1 MPALELAQAVPIF
14 VVCAAV
20 IAVGGTMM
28 TRVADILADRTG
40 MGEALVGGVLLG
52 VSTSLS
58 GTVTSITAALEGQA
72 SLAVANGVG
81 GIAAQTLFLAI
92 ADLTYRR
99 ANLEHAAA
107 SATNMLQ
114 AGLLLLMLA
123 LPLGAALMPAMDVWA
138 VHPVTP
144 VLVAV
149 YIGGLRLADSVRAQP
164 MWVPRRTAE
173 LRADA
178 PEAESFEGPSTRVLI
193 LRYAALLAALSV
205 AGWATAKSGLTIAAA
220 TGLSQSFVGAM
231 MTAVATSLPELVTT
245 LAAVRRGA
253 LTLAVGGII
262 GGNTFDVLFLV
273 ASDVAYRGGS
283 VYHAVGAAELFLFP
297 WAIAM
302 TAALLLGLLRRE
314 RRGLGGIGF
323 ESTALI
329 ALYAAGAAAQASLS

>member
-1 MPALELAQAVPIF
+1 MPTLELTQAVPLF
-14 VVCAAV
+14 LLCAAI
-20 IAVGGTMM
+20 IAVGGTLM

-40 MGEALVGGVLLG
+40 LGEALVGGVILG

-58 GTVTSITAALEGQA
+58 GTVTSITAALDGQA

-81 GIAAQTLFLAI
+81 GIAAQTLFLAV

-107 SATNMLQ
+107 SAINLLQ
-114 AGLLLLMLA
+114 AALLLLMLA
-123 LPLGAALMPAMDVWA
+123 LPLAAATMPAISMFA

-164 MWVPRRTAE
+164 MWMPRRTAE
-173 LRADA
+173 LRTDE
-178 PEAESFEGPSTRVLI
+178 PEARSFTGPSTRGLVAG
-193 LRYAALLAALSV
+193 YALLLAVLSL

-220 TGLSQSFVGAM
+220 TGLSQSFVGALL
-231 MTAVATSLPELVTT
+231 TAVATSLPELVTT

-273 ASDVAYRGGS
+273 ASDVAYRDGS
-283 VYHAVGAAELFLFP
+283 VYHAVGPGDLFLFP

-302 TAALLLGLLRRE
+302 TATLLLGLLRRE
-314 RRGLGGIGF
+314 RQGVGRIGF
-323 ESTALI
+323 ESVALI
-329 ALYAAGAAAQASLS
+329 ALYAAGAGVQAWAL